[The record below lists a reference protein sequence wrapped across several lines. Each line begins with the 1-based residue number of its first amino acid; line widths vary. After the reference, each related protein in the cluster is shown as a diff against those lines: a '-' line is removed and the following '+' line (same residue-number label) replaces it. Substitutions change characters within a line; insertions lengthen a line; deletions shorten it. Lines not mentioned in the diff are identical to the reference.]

1 MNSHRYPLILSV
13 FRVTSPSDR
22 GYLRLNNQEDNAQI
36 SLTDRHQRSDDVRR
50 GFAVPH
56 RFAHRDRFGDKP
68 EGVKAIG
75 DGLLG
80 ADHRQIHRPWAM
92 ATAGEGDAQRPGVNP
107 QLC

>member
-1 MNSHRYPLILSV
+1 MDKKKESLGSRLAGSEAFLSV
-13 FRVTSPSDR
+13 AASLICIVI
-22 GYLRLNNQEDNAQI
+22 GLLLGVVVLAIINAE
-36 SLTDRHQRSDDVRR
+36 H
-50 GFAVPH
+50 
-56 RFAHRDRFGDKP
+56 
-68 EGVKAIG
+68 AIG